1 MYIQLTQIYKGPW
14 VYKLNELKTT
24 RCKVNFYW
32 NFFCGV
38 V

>member
-1 MYIQLTQIYKGPW
+1 MYIELTQIYKGPW

-24 RCKVNFYW
+24 CCKVNFYW